1 MRAKKW
7 IPAIFSLGLAA
18 LLCGLACHFARAA
31 DFEAGSV
38 DAVGA
43 INIPVN
49 AAETLGAASMDMS
62 GLNTSGLNTA
72 GIDGTIPGVV
82 SQTVLKQ
89 AAAAPEVPAAI
100 KSREDQTSSPA
111 AQTEAKPEGAI
122 KAAET
127 LVGRLG
133 AFVKS
138 ETSDAAGK
146 AQGIDGQVAQ
156 GRMMFDLAGK
166 GADESVSIGIGA
178 QETAPQSAAVSLQA
192 AAPTPT
198 GGKAVVP
205 SNPLKALEGAW
216 RLVSGNGPKLM
227 ELVVKGDAVQLRW
240 PEMSYNSGYDFSN
253 INGPAIVDKPW
264 RGNLDAPGGLVTG
277 ETTTTFKDGKLE
289 MRSVRT
295 ETHVVSLPEQVVTTK
310 SLQVQGNRL
319 IQTEEMALYR
329 KLFFYFGPYSVRTT
343 FNTTNLDSSNFG
355 KSTAVYERVVT
366 EKKP

>member
-1 MRAKKW
+1 MRAKKG
-7 IPAIFSLGLAA
+7 IPTIFSLGLAA
-18 LLCGLACHFARAA
+18 LLSGLACRFARAA

-38 DAVGA
+38 DAINGF
-43 INIPVN
+43 NIPIN

-89 AAAAPEVPAAI
+89 AAAAPEVPVAI
-100 KSREDQTSSPA
+100 KSRAAQASVSA
-111 AQTEAKPEGAI
+111 AQTEAKPKSAM

-133 AFVKS
+133 AFVRS
-138 ETSDAAGK
+138 ETSSTAGK
-146 AQGIDGQVAQ
+146 AQGINGQVAQ
-156 GRMMFDLAGK
+156 GRRMFDLAGK
-166 GADESVSIGIGA
+166 GADESVSIGMDA
-178 QETAPQSAAVSLQA
+178 QETASQNAAVSLQA
-192 AAPTPT
+192 AAPIPAD
-198 GGKAVVP
+198 GKTVVP
-205 SNPLKALEGAW
+205 SNSLKALEGAW
-216 RLVSGNGPKLM
+216 RLVSGNGPKLI
-227 ELVVKGDAVQLRW
+227 ELAVKGDAVQLRW

-295 ETHVVSLPEQVVTTK
+295 ETHVISLPEQVVTTK
-310 SLQVQGNRL
+310 SLEVQGNRL

-329 KLFFYFGPYSVRTT
+329 KLFFYFGPYCVRTT

-355 KSTAVYERVVT
+355 ESTAVYERVVT